1 MRKGDVVIKLKG
13 MDEGSIGIVLST
25 SNDRARKN
33 YANHKILTV
42 LLNGKVKNWAAHL
55 CEVINENE
63 QRGI

>member
-13 MDEGSIGIVLST
+13 MDEGLIGVVLST
-25 SNDRARKN
+25 SNDHPSKLH
-33 YANHKILTV
+33 HKILTV